1 MIIEDIIL
9 AEDAH
14 DLFFEVRDLRL
25 RSRDVL
31 SFDD

>member
-1 MIIEDIIL
+1 MFIEDIII

-25 RSRDVL
+25 RRRDIL